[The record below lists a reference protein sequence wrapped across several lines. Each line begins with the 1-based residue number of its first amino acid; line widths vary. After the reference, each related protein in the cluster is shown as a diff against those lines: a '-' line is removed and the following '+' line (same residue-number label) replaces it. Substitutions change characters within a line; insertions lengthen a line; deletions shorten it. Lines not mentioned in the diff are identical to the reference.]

1 MRHIIRPV
9 TLALVASLVFG
20 AAMAS
25 AAPADGRRSIKIG
38 ADDAM
43 KFSVQRIEAKPGE
56 RLQVVLTAQG
66 AMSKSEMA
74 HNWVLLDSGAKVD
87 GFIMAAAMARSTEY
101 IPASKQAQILAAT
114 ALVGAGETASID
126 FQAPDEPGEYVFVC
140 TFPGHYAGGMKGVLV
155 VR

>member
-1 MRHIIRPV
+1 MNVRIV
-9 TLALVASLVFG
+9 SVALALVASLALDSSVAT
-20 AAMAS
+20 AAG
-25 AAPADGRRSIKIG
+25 DGRRSIKMT

-43 KFSVQRIEAKPGE
+43 KFSVLRIEAKPGE

-87 GFIMAAAMARSTEY
+87 GFIMAAAMARSTDY

-114 ALVGAGETASID
+114 ALVGAGETASVD
-126 FQAPDEPGEYVFVC
+126 FQAPDAPGEYLFVC